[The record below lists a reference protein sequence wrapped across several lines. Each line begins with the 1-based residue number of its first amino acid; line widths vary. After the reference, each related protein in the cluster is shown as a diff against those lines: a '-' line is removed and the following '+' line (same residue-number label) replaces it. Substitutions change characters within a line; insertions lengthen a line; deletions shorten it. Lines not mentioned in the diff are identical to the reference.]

1 VTGAG
6 ASGGTGR
13 APSAARAGAGGARA
27 GAGADRFDLTG
38 RTALV
43 TGAARG
49 LGRAFAT
56 ALAEAGADLVL
67 TDLPGAEG
75 LAETAA
81 LVRDLGR
88 GALVAEQDLSDIGAL
103 HGFADQVRAQAGPI
117 RILVNNAG
125 TAALERFNEIT
136 PDSWYRVMRV
146 NLDAVFFLTQRVAE
160 HMVADGVPGRIV
172 TITSKNA
179 LVAEAGLAHYNA
191 SKAAVDLLTQTLAVE
206 LAPHGITVNSLAPGM
221 VETPIDGEFPFDRA
235 AFEAAYRHRIPLGRY
250 ARPEGCAGA
259 LLLLAGDGGAYLT
272 GTRIVVDGGVLADQM
287 PRTEFM
293 PPYRTSLD
301 PGPQGGPGRKDGTAS

>member
-1 VTGAG
+1 MN
-6 ASGGTGR
+6 
-13 APSAARAGAGGARA
+13 
-27 GAGADRFDLTG
+27 RFGLTG

-75 LAETAA
+75 LTETAE
-81 LVRDLGR
+81 LVRGLGR
-88 GALVAEQDLSDIGAL
+88 RALVAEQDLSRTRELPD
-103 HGFADQVRAQAGPI
+103 FADRLRERAGPLH
-117 RILVNNAG
+117 ILVNNAG

-160 HMVADGVPGRIV
+160 HMIADGLPGRIV
-172 TITSKNA
+172 NVTSKNA

-206 LAPHGITVNSLAPGM
+206 LAPHGVTVNSLAPGM
-221 VETPIDGEFPFDRA
+221 VETPIDSEFPFDRD
-235 AFEAAYRHRIPLGRY
+235 AFEAAYRDRIPLGRY
-250 ARPEGCAGA
+250 ARPEECTGA
-259 LLLLAGDGGAYLT
+259 LLLLAGDEGAYLT

-287 PRTEFM
+287 PRTAFM
-293 PPYRTSLD
+293 PPYVSSLR
-301 PGPQGGPGRKDGTAS
+301 PRPKDGTTP

>member
-1 VTGAG
+1 MTPTGN
-6 ASGGTGR
+6 
-13 APSAARAGAGGARA
+13 PAAAA
-27 GAGADRFDLTG
+27 RFDLTG

-49 LGRAFAT
+49 LGRAFAV

-67 TDLPGAEG
+67 TDLPGAGG
-75 LAETAA
+75 LGETAA
-81 LVRDLGR
+81 LVRETGR
-88 GALVAEQDLSDIGAL
+88 GALVVEQDLSDTAAL
-103 HGFADQVRAQAGPI
+103 HGFADRVREQAGPL

-136 PDSWYRVMRV
+136 PESWYRVMRV
-146 NLDAVFFLTQRVAE
+146 NLDAVFFLTQRIAE

-172 TITSKNA
+172 NITSKNA

-221 VETPIDGEFPFDRA
+221 VDTPIDGEFPFDRE
-235 AFEAAYRHRIPLGRY
+235 AFEAAYRRRIPLGRY
-250 ARPEGCAGA
+250 ARPEECTAA

-287 PRTEFM
+287 PRTAFM

-301 PGPQGGPGRKDGTAS
+301 PQRKDGTTP